1 MTKAEKS
8 EIFHLLNTAEGWVS
22 EYRSKL
28 PMPEFTDSPEIP
40 VITGN
45 FFSIESISDSIRA
58 CSACKLC
65 KTRKNTVPGEG
76 PAEISK
82 IRVLVIGDVPDDD
95 DNTSGKPFAGKK
107 GQLLDKMLS
116 SISLSREEN
125 CYATNIL
132 KCTPSR
138 DSQSI
143 VSLQNSRDEVAIC
156 LSYLAAQIALIKPEF
171 ILALGQTAAQILLG
185 SSEEMTHIHGRFF
198 EYNGIPLLPTY
209 HPVDLLR
216 DETLK
221 RPAWEDLKSFKERI
235 INVPMD

>member
-22 EYRSKL
+22 GHRSQL
-28 PMPEFTDSPEIP
+28 SEPDFTDSVEIP

-45 FFSIESISDSIRA
+45 FVSIESISDTIRA

-65 KTRKNTVPGEG
+65 TTRKNTVPGEG

-95 DNTSGKPFAGKK
+95 DEASGKPFTGKK

-116 SISLSREEN
+116 SIGLSRAEN
-125 CYATNIL
+125 CYATNLL
-132 KCTPSR
+132 KCKPSEFV
-138 DSQSI
+138 Q
-143 VSLQNSRDEVAIC
+143 DEVDTC
-156 LSYLAAQIALIKPEF
+156 LSYLSAQIEVLKPEF
-171 ILALGQTAAQILLG
+171 ILALGQTAAQNLLG
-185 SSEEMTHIHGRFF
+185 SSEEMTHVHGRFF
-198 EYNGIPLLPTY
+198 DYKGIPLLPTF